1 MSSRF
6 SSVPPTVADR
16 LRHILH
22 SIEEIQGLLADASQ
36 QEFADNRLLCLA
48 VERLLEFVREASR
61 HIPAEAKERTPE
73 IPWRRIA
80 DLGNRLRHAYHQI
93 NSDLLWFIAKD
104 DLPPLRAVIER
115 LMAQDRA

>member
-1 MSSRF
+1 
-6 SSVPPTVADR
+6 VPPTVADR

-61 HIPAEAKERTPE
+61 HIRAEAKERAIRSTP
-73 IPWRRIA
+73 ISSGSLRRMIC
-80 DLGNRLRHAYHQI
+80 R
-93 NSDLLWFIAKD
+93 
-104 DLPPLRAVIER
+104 P
-115 LMAQDRA
+115 

>member
-6 SSVPPTVADR
+6 SGVPPTVADR

-61 HIPAEAKERTPE
+61 HIPGEAKERAIRSTP
-73 IPWRRIA
+73 ISSGSLRRMIC
-80 DLGNRLRHAYHQI
+80 R
-93 NSDLLWFIAKD
+93 
-104 DLPPLRAVIER
+104 P
-115 LMAQDRA
+115 

>member
-1 MSSRF
+1 
-6 SSVPPTVADR
+6 VPPTVADR

-48 VERLLEFVREASR
+48 VERLLEIVCEASR

-73 IPWRRIA
+73 IPWRPSVETRVPS
-80 DLGNRLRHAYHQI
+80 DQLR
-93 NSDLLWFIAKD
+93 S
-104 DLPPLRAVIER
+104 PLVHCEG
-115 LMAQDRA
+115 